1 MPIKSLRNLLSVM
14 ILVGASGSAWAA
26 CEYPRQPDMPDGT
39 NASKDAMIA
48 GQKAVKAY
56 MASMDEY
63 LACIEEEAVAAKSED
78 EAPEITAQR
87 EALLNKRYNAAV
99 AEMEEVAARFNEQ
112 VRAYKE
118 QEG

>member
-1 MPIKSLRNLLSVM
+1 MRTTSLLLTLLLLAV
-14 ILVGASGSAWAA
+14 ASGPAWAA
-26 CEYPRQPDMPDGT
+26 CDYPSQPAMPDGT
-39 NASKDAMIA
+39 NASKDEMIA
-48 GQKAVKAY
+48 GQKAVKVY

-63 LACIEEEAVAAKSED
+63 LACIEDEAVASRSED
-78 EAPEITAQR
+78 EAPEITQQR
-87 EALLNKRYNAAV
+87 DALLNKRYNAAV

>member
-1 MPIKSLRNLLSVM
+1 MRTISQLLALLVLT
-14 ILVGASGSAWAA
+14 LVGASPAWAA
-26 CEYPRQPDMPDGT
+26 CDYPSQPRMPDGT
-39 NASKDAMIA
+39 NASKDEMIA

-56 MASMDEY
+56 MASMDDY
-63 LACIEEEAVAAKSED
+63 LACIEDEAVAAKSED
-78 EAPEITAQR
+78 EAPEITQQR
-87 EALLNKRYNAAV
+87 DALLNKRYNAAV